1 MKTLVVYTSQTGF
14 TKRYA
19 QWIAERMEAD
29 LFVSG
34 MQDIPVA
41 PPSDATTVGEPI
53 LPVSDAPIDAATHRR
68 SALYRFQS

>member
-29 LFVSG
+29 LFMHMERNLS
-34 MQDIPVA
+34 
-41 PPSDATTVGEPI
+41 E
-53 LPVSDAPIDAATHRR
+53 L
-68 SALYRFQS
+68 